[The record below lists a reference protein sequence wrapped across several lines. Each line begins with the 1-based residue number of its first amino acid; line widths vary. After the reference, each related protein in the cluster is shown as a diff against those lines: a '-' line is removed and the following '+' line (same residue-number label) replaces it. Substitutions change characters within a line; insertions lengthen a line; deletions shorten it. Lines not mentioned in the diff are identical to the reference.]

1 LSRDEPAAS
10 EAAHLSV
17 ERRGLYALV
26 MQAPARLLRAVVVL
40 PLAATLTAQ
49 DLQDFPG
56 VREEARVERVVVD
69 AYVTDPRGDPIP
81 DLTAED
87 FRVRVDG
94 KRIALESAE
103 WIPAD
108 APEALPIETDASG
121 LPTLPVGRPRV
132 ELAPGRLLIF
142 FFQTN
147 YEPTRLVGLMRMGL
161 QARRFLD
168 GLLPTDRVAVLSFD
182 SHLKLRQDFTND
194 RGLIEAAIDEA
205 IRTGTSD
212 APIKL
217 ESPSLA
223 RHLDF
228 IAAKKAVT
236 PEKALALISR
246 AVEKIPGGKS
256 MLYFGWGLGTIG
268 GLAGPNP
275 KDVRDWKEAYPA
287 LASARISIFTL
298 DVTDADY
305 HTLEGTLMG
314 VSDLTG
320 GTYQKTHIFPTLA
333 MDRVARAISGRYVL
347 VFRKPDGK
355 RGTHEIKVELVD
367 HKGSVHARTYYED

>member
-1 LSRDEPAAS
+1 MRNVRIRFRAA
-10 EAAHLSV
+10 AAL
-17 ERRGLYALV
+17 G
-26 MQAPARLLRAVVVL
+26 
-40 PLAATLTAQ
+40 LTAALSAQ
-49 DLQDFPG
+49 ELQDFPG
-56 VREEARVERVVVD
+56 FREEARVERVVVD
-69 AYVTDPRGDPIP
+69 AYVTDSRGDPIP

-94 KRIALESAE
+94 KPVVLESAE

-108 APEALPIETDASG
+108 APEAMPPEIDPSG
-121 LPTLPVGRPRV
+121 LPVLPVGRPRV
-132 ELAPGRLLIF
+132 EIAPGRLLIF

-147 YEPTRLVGLMRMGL
+147 FVPTRMVGLMRMAL

-194 RGLIEAAIDEA
+194 RALIEAAIQEA
-205 IRTGTSD
+205 IRTGISD
-212 APIKL
+212 APIRL

-228 IAAKKAVT
+228 VAAKKAVT
-236 PEKALALISR
+236 PEKSLALISR

-287 LASARISIFTL
+287 LAAARISIFTL
-298 DVTDADY
+298 DVTEADY

-320 GTYQKTHIFPTLA
+320 GTYHKTHIFPTAA

-355 RGTHEIKVELVD
+355 RGTHEIKVDLVD
-367 HKGSVHARTYYED
+367 RKGTVNARTYYED